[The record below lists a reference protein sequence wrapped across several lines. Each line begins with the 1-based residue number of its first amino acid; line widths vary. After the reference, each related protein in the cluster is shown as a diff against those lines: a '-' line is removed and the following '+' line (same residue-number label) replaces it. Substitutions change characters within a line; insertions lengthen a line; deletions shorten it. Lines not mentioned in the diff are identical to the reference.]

1 MSSRSG
7 PSIAV
12 GLLGSAALLGGC
24 ADDPTRATPTEP
36 SAIVSGFVD
45 EENEY
50 GNAGAFI
57 VRRTS
62 DGRIFPICSGTLISP
77 TVFLTAAHCTA
88 DFEINLASSGF
99 TAAVSFDN
107 PIPWGALTARS
118 TRLIPVSQVVT
129 NPAFSQAQD
138 DPGDIGVLVLASRA
152 RGVSPAALPSAGL
165 LDRLAATGGLQKAVF
180 TAVGYGVQDRVVGGG
195 EPFFQDR
202 NPLPRMFAFSSFGAL
217 NRAYLRLSQNPS
229 TGDGGTCF
237 GDSGGPNFLDVEGT
251 RTLVATTVRGD
262 AVCRSTN
269 VTYRLDTE
277 AARRFLSRFVAVP

>member
-77 TVFLTAAHCTA
+77 TVFLTAAH
-88 DFEINLASSGF
+88 
-99 TAAVSFDN
+99 
-107 PIPWGALTARS
+107 
-118 TRLIPVSQVVT
+118 
-129 NPAFSQAQD
+129 
-138 DPGDIGVLVLASRA
+138 
-152 RGVSPAALPSAGL
+152 
-165 LDRLAATGGLQKAVF
+165 
-180 TAVGYGVQDRVVGGG
+180 
-195 EPFFQDR
+195 
-202 NPLPRMFAFSSFGAL
+202 
-217 NRAYLRLSQNPS
+217 
-229 TGDGGTCF
+229 
-237 GDSGGPNFLDVEGT
+237 
-251 RTLVATTVRGD
+251 
-262 AVCRSTN
+262 
-269 VTYRLDTE
+269 
-277 AARRFLSRFVAVP
+277 